1 MSTIAIISSFAD
13 EAQCARAIEELR
25 AAKVGDFNTFSP
37 IPSHKI
43 EHAIGKQKSP
53 VRWIVL
59 AGGISGVL
67 TGLAITI
74 GTTYEWRL
82 NAGGKPLLSWPPFII
97 ICFELM
103 VLLGGIFGFLG
114 VLVLVGY
121 SRDRD
126 CAGLRRA
133 LRRGSIRNRGSMRRG
148 GSGAG
153 RVDDEGSGRGRG
165 RARRRVA
172 SGDEHQSSTGASRAR
187 GDEAATGRVGG
198 RRDDADG
205 GGRDDRAR
213 RDRVRGSR

>member
-13 EAQCARAIEELR
+13 DAQCARAIEELR
-25 AAKVGDFNTFSP
+25 AAKIDELSTFSP

-43 EHAIGKQKSP
+43 EHAIGRRKSP

-59 AGGISGVL
+59 GGGISGIL

-114 VLVLVGY
+114 VLGLSGMPATEIAPGY
-121 SRDRD
+121 DGRFGEDRFGIVVR
-126 CAGLRRA
+126 CEEAEAARVE
-133 LRRGSIRNRGSMRRG
+133 SVMKE
-148 GSGAG
+148 SGAEQVI
-153 RVDDEGSGRGRG
+153 REG
-165 RARRRVA
+165 A
-172 SGDEHQSSTGASRAR
+172 
-187 GDEAATGRVGG
+187 
-198 RRDDADG
+198 
-205 GGRDDRAR
+205 
-213 RDRVRGSR
+213 

>member
-13 EAQCARAIEELR
+13 DAQCARAIEELR
-25 AAKVGDFNTFSP
+25 AAKIDEVNTFSP

-43 EHAIGKQKSP
+43 EHAIGRSKSP

-59 AGGISGVL
+59 GGGISGIL

-114 VLVLVGY
+114 VLGLSGIPATEIAPGY
-121 SRDRD
+121 DGRFGEDRFGIIVRCD
-126 CAGLRRA
+126 EAEAGR
-133 LRRGSIRNRGSMRRG
+133 IESMMKE
-148 GSGAG
+148 SGAEQVI
-153 RVDDEGSGRGRG
+153 REG
-165 RARRRVA
+165 A
-172 SGDEHQSSTGASRAR
+172 
-187 GDEAATGRVGG
+187 
-198 RRDDADG
+198 
-205 GGRDDRAR
+205 
-213 RDRVRGSR
+213 

>member
-13 EAQCARAIEELR
+13 DAQCARAIEELR
-25 AAKVGDFNTFSP
+25 AAKIDELSTFSP

-43 EHAIGKQKSP
+43 EHAIGRRKSP

-59 AGGISGVL
+59 GGGISGIL

-114 VLVLVGY
+114 VLGLSGIPATEIAPGY
-121 SRDRD
+121 DGRFGEDRFGIVVR
-126 CAGLRRA
+126 CEEAEAARVE
-133 LRRGSIRNRGSMRRG
+133 SVMKE
-148 GSGAG
+148 SGAEQVI
-153 RVDDEGSGRGRG
+153 REG
-165 RARRRVA
+165 A
-172 SGDEHQSSTGASRAR
+172 
-187 GDEAATGRVGG
+187 
-198 RRDDADG
+198 
-205 GGRDDRAR
+205 
-213 RDRVRGSR
+213 

>member
-13 EAQCARAIEELR
+13 DAQCARAIEELR
-25 AAKVGDFNTFSP
+25 AAKIDELNTFSP

-43 EHAIGKQKSP
+43 EHAIGRRKSP

-59 AGGISGVL
+59 GGGISGIL

-114 VLVLVGY
+114 VLGLSGIPATEIATGY
-121 SRDRD
+121 DGRFGEDRFGIVVRCD
-126 CAGLRRA
+126 EAEAARVE
-133 LRRGSIRNRGSMRRG
+133 SMMKE
-148 GSGAG
+148 SGAEQVI
-153 RVDDEGSGRGRG
+153 REG
-165 RARRRVA
+165 A
-172 SGDEHQSSTGASRAR
+172 
-187 GDEAATGRVGG
+187 
-198 RRDDADG
+198 
-205 GGRDDRAR
+205 
-213 RDRVRGSR
+213 